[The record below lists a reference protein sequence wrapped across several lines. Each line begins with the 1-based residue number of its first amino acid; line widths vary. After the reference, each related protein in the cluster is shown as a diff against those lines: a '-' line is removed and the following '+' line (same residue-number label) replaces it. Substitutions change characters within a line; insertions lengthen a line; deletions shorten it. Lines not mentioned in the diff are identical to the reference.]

1 MMGGNII
8 TVLDIGSSKVC
19 CCIANVSG
27 DGRFS
32 ILGTGCCV
40 CFGVKSGVIVNM
52 TSVERSIATAVER
65 AEKSANYLAK
75 SVYVNVS
82 GVNIA
87 TKVMNASIHLDGR
100 IIKNDDVVRLLSSFE
115 EHMQDMDLIHSIPIM
130 YSVDAL
136 NGVKDPIGMIA
147 HQLSASVCLVGA
159 PKLQL
164 HNIILCLSRCHLEV
178 AGVVASGYASGL
190 CMMDES
196 QGGGNQIV
204 VDIGDSTTSVSFFFN
219 DTFCDMGTI
228 LLGSRSITNDVA
240 FGLNI
245 SFASAERLKTLHGA
259 AFVSID
265 DDRDMIFIPVMEEN
279 NVIDLQQI
287 PKSALNHII
296 QYRTEEILKIL
307 KKKIDESMFYNDF
320 SKSDIILTGGGSN
333 LTGIKDFAMGVLN
346 RKVSL
351 KKINCES
358 LEQNTQIDNSFSVA
372 LGMIKFAQLSETNIV
387 LDKPK
392 KNSKNSTNFLRKTLN
407 WIENNL

>member
-1 MMGGNII
+1 MIGGNIV

-40 CFGVKSGVIVNM
+40 CFGVKAGVIIDM
-52 TSVERSIATAVER
+52 ASVERSIATAVER
-65 AEKSANYLAK
+65 AEKSANYVVK

-82 GVNIA
+82 GTSVTSKI
-87 TKVMNASIHLDGR
+87 VNASIHLGER
-100 IIKNDDVVRLLSSFE
+100 IIKNSDIIHLLSSFD
-115 EHMQDMDLIHSIPIM
+115 EHMREMDLIHSIPIM

-136 NGVKDPIGMIA
+136 NGVRDPVGMIA
-147 HQLSASVCLVGA
+147 HQISASICLVGA

-164 HNIILCLSRCHLEV
+164 HNIVLCLSKCHLEP
-178 AGVVASGYASGL
+178 AGIVASSYASGL
-190 CMMDES
+190 CVMDEHR
-196 QGGGNQIV
+196 GNGNQIV
-204 VDIGDSTTSVSFFFN
+204 VDMGDSTTSVSFFFN
-219 DTFCDMGTI
+219 DTFCGMETI
-228 LLGSRSITNDVA
+228 PLGGRSITKDIA

-245 SFASAERLKTLHGA
+245 SLASAERLKTLHGA

-265 DDRDMIFIPVMEEN
+265 DDRDMIFIPVVEEN

-287 PKSALNHII
+287 PKSTLNHII

-307 KKKIDESMFYNDF
+307 KKKIDGSVFHGDF
-320 SKSDIILTGGGSN
+320 SKSNIILTGGGSN
-333 LTGIKDFAMGVLN
+333 LTGIKDFAVGVLN
-346 RKVSL
+346 RKVTL

-358 LEQNTQIDNSFSVA
+358 LEQHVQIDNGFAVA
-372 LGMIKFAQLSETNIV
+372 LGMIKFAQLSEINV
-387 LDKPK
+387 VVDKPK
-392 KNSKNSTNFLRKTLN
+392 KNLRNSTNLFKKTLN